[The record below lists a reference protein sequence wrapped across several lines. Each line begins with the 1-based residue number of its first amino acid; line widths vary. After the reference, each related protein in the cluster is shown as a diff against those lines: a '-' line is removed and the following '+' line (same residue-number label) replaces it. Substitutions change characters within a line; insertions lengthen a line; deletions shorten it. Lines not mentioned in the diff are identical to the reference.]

1 MPSTFYGLTIAGSGL
16 NSFQTAV
23 NTTANNIANVQ
34 TEGYTRQVANRKQ
47 AESLRVYARYG
58 TTGKW
63 CYHNFHNTDQR
74 CLLRCEIL
82 GK

>member
-34 TEGYTRQVANRKQ
+34 TEGDSGQVANRKH
-47 AESLRVYARYG
+47 G
-58 TTGKW
+58 
-63 CYHNFHNTDQR
+63 
-74 CLLRCEIL
+74 
-82 GK
+82 

>member
-34 TEGYTRQVANRKQ
+34 QIVNRQNL
-47 AESLRVYARYG
+47 SVYM
-58 TTGKW
+58 
-63 CYHNFHNTDQR
+63 HDMEQPEVV
-74 CLLRCEIL
+74 LPQLP
-82 GK
+82 

>member
-34 TEGYTRQVANRKQ
+34 TEGYTQIVNRQNL
-47 AESLRVYARYG
+47 SVYM
-58 TTGKW
+58 
-63 CYHNFHNTDQR
+63 HDMEQPEVV
-74 CLLRCEIL
+74 LPQLP
-82 GK
+82 

>member
-47 AESLRVYARYG
+47 AESL
-58 TTGKW
+58 
-63 CYHNFHNTDQR
+63 HNFHNTDQR

>member
-34 TEGYTRQVANRKQ
+34 TEGYTRQQIVNRQ
-47 AESLRVYARYG
+47 NLSVYM
-58 TTGKW
+58 
-63 CYHNFHNTDQR
+63 HDMEQQEVV
-74 CLLRCEIL
+74 LPQLP
-82 GK
+82 

>member
-58 TTGKW
+58 TTGSGVT
-63 CYHNFHNTDQR
+63 TDQR

>member
-47 AESLRVYARYG
+47 AESLRVYARY
-58 TTGKW
+58 
-63 CYHNFHNTDQR
+63 
-74 CLLRCEIL
+74 
-82 GK
+82 